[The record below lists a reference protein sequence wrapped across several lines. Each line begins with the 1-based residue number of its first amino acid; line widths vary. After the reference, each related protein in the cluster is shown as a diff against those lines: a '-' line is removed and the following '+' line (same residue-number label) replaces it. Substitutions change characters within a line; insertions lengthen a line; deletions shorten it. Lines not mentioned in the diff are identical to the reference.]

1 MVNDDQSFVYVT
13 WSTNIPD
20 IVNIAVIAKSED
32 GIESSVVV
40 GPDVRNA
47 KVYIVPN
54 TLYNITVVVFDIC
67 KQNYSSQPEPIGRRL
82 ETSSTI
88 LQSSSIVL
96 EPSVISTSPDMSLTE
111 RISTSSVF
119 VKESPELSARCDEND
134 GGIY

>member
-1 MVNDDQSFVYVT
+1 MVNDDQLSVDVT

-54 TLYNITVVVFDIC
+54 TLYNITVVVFIC
-67 KQNYSSQPEPIGRRL
+67 KENYSSEPESIGRRL
-82 ETSSTI
+82 EASSTI

-111 RISTSSVF
+111 RVSTSSVF
-119 VKESPELSARCDEND
+119 VKNSPELSARCDEND

>member
-1 MVNDDQSFVYVT
+1 MVNDDQSFVDVT

-67 KQNYSSQPEPIGRRL
+67 KQNYYNYQSLLVEDLKHRQLFYNRL
-82 ETSSTI
+82 
-88 LQSSSIVL
+88 Q
-96 EPSVISTSPDMSLTE
+96 
-111 RISTSSVF
+111 
-119 VKESPELSARCDEND
+119 
-134 GGIY
+134 